1 MLNKNKTLIE
11 RAQQYFYEENAT
23 DEIEN
28 ETVSTE
34 LVEQV
39 SHMSD
44 ISITESY
51 IEYLKDNYQENF
63 KDIIWDSGELWKS
76 NISENDKNILIEAID
91 KIFWKQIK
99 DFSKQF
105 DHNLLKDETIIKEFE
120 KLKSSKK

>member
-76 NISENDKNILIEAID
+76 NISENDKNTLIETID

-105 DHNLLKDETIIKEFE
+105 DHNLLKDETIKEFK